1 LLHLRPELGGSNARS
16 DRLPAQQLRRA
27 LMQELRYAEHIE
39 EEATP
44 TQAGRVR

>member
-1 LLHLRPELGGSNARS
+1 MPGPTGSRRS
-16 DRLPAQQLRRA
+16 SSGRA

-44 TQAGRVR
+44 TQASRVR